1 MYAIKLGLF
10 PMGILKGNA
19 VVLPIILVIFIRKYD
34 VENKHYIKGYLV
46 ISPLIKIR
54 PDIERFFCIT
64 NLAFDKNI
72 VSYISNNYVFV
83 NLK

>member
-10 PMGILKGNA
+10 LMGILKGNA

-46 ISPLIKIR
+46 ISLLIKIR